1 MKKIK
6 FAVVGCGSFSKIH
19 IGGLKNQKKAEIV
32 ALCDKDESR
41 MKERAEEF
49 ELEGVAMYTDYDEM
63 LKCADIDAVIVS
75 TNDQAHRELTV
86 KGLYAG
92 KHVLCEKPMALTIED
107 CEAMVKAEDET
118 GKKLMIGQICRMTP
132 GFIEAK
138 RLLDE
143 GIIGELFY
151 AESTYAHDYS
161 SFTDATTWRAD
172 PLRHIVIGGACHA
185 IDLLRWIA
193 GNPTET
199 TAYSTKKVLTDL
211 PTDDCA
217 VAIFRFPNNVIGK
230 MFTSS
235 GCKRPY
241 TMRTMLYGTKGTI
254 VVDNTDNFI
263 TVHRERIVP
272 GEKIL
277 DGAFGRDQENEVHVR
292 YPISV
297 DNHNVTGEHNEFIN
311 AILTDT
317 PVPTNGREGM
327 ATVKVCRAVIESAD
341 NGRTVQIEY

>member
-1 MKKIK
+1 
-6 FAVVGCGSFSKIH
+6 
-19 IGGLKNQKKAEIV
+19 
-32 ALCDKDESR
+32 
-41 MKERAEEF
+41 
-49 ELEGVAMYTDYDEM
+49 
-63 LKCADIDAVIVS
+63 
-75 TNDQAHRELTV
+75 
-86 KGLYAG
+86 
-92 KHVLCEKPMALTIED
+92 
-107 CEAMVKAEDET
+107 
-118 GKKLMIGQICRMTP
+118 
-132 GFIEAK
+132 
-138 RLLDE
+138 
-143 GIIGELFY
+143 
-151 AESTYAHDYS
+151 
-161 SFTDATTWRAD
+161 
-172 PLRHIVIGGACHA
+172 
-185 IDLLRWIA
+185 
-193 GNPTET
+193 
-199 TAYSTKKVLTDL
+199 
-211 PTDDCA
+211 
-217 VAIFRFPNNVIGK
+217 

>member
-1 MKKIK
+1 MTKLK
-6 FAVVGCGSFSKIH
+6 FGVVGCGSFSVQH
-19 IGGLKNQKKAEIV
+19 LNGLKYQKRAEVV
-32 ALCDKDESR
+32 ALCDLDIELCRK
-41 MKERAEEF
+41 KAEKFEF
-49 ELEGVAMYTDYDEM
+49 DTADIYSDYDKM
-63 LKCADIDAVIVS
+63 LAEADIDAVIVS
-75 TNDQAHRELTV
+75 TNDQSHCELSV
-86 KGLYAG
+86 KALRAG
-92 KHVLCEKPMALTIED
+92 KHVLCEKPMALTIEE
-107 CEAMVKAEDET
+107 CEEMVKAEDES

-143 GIIGELFY
+143 GVIGELFY

-161 SFTDATTWRAD
+161 PFTNKNTWRGD

-193 GNPTET
+193 GNPSET
-199 TAYSTKKVLTDL
+199 TAYSNSKVLTDI
-211 PTDDCA
+211 PTDDCT

-241 TMRTMLYGTKGTI
+241 TMRTQLYGTKGTI

-263 TVHRERIVP
+263 TVHRERVVP

-277 DGAFGRDQENEVHVR
+277 DGAFGREQENEVTVR
-292 YPISV
+292 YPITL
-297 DNHNVTGEHNEFIN
+297 DNHNVTGEHNAFID
-311 AILTDT
+311 AILEDK
-317 PVPTNGREGM
+317 PVPTDGREGM
-327 ATVKVCRAVIESAD
+327 ATVKVCRAVIDSAD